1 MSGSKII
8 RVPSSAPADLHAEQY
23 TLGAI
28 LLSPALLERF
38 ATELRLRPE
47 HFYWRETHG
56 RVYEAMLAIEERGGG
71 IDVATIRFELEARG
85 WLAAGGTG
93 AQLTPALLEQLAS
106 GVPVL
111 GNAGEYA
118 ARVLELARWRAR
130 LASAYGQLEAVGQMR
145 EDAFED
151 AYRAAGALDVA
162 SDGLMD
168 PEQLGSEW
176 IDWYQAKDSTA
187 ITLPWPRLTRA
198 LFGGLR
204 PGDTTV
210 LAGHPGMGK
219 STAGDQILEHAK
231 TQHALAGCVYINEMS
246 RIDRVSRLLAARAAV
261 PFRKIMERSLQPG
274 EIKRV
279 IREAPQLPFS
289 MQPCAGW
296 SADAI
301 ARHIRHYRWPICFVD
316 LATRIPASTTAEW
329 DHVSGVLNDA
339 ARVAGTHLILAVQL
353 NRERNDKAARQMPV
367 LRDLRNTGAWEADAR
382 NVLFVHRREEV
393 DRDTDLPVL
402 YDDGVLQLAKVSNG
416 RPDAERVFLNYGRM
430 RFEELQTTAD
440 IDPGEF

>member
-1 MSGSKII
+1 MI
-8 RVPSSAPADLHAEQY
+8 RVPEQAPADMNAEQF

-28 LLSPALLERF
+28 FMSPPLLERF
-38 ATELRLRPE
+38 GTELRLRPE

-56 RVYEAMLAIEERGGG
+56 TVYEAMLTLEERGVG
-71 IDVATIRFELEARG
+71 IDTETVRFELERRG
-85 WLAAGGTG
+85 VLAAGGTG
-93 AQLTPALLEQLAS
+93 AQLTVALLQQLAS
-106 GVPVL
+106 GVPGL
-111 GNAGEYA
+111 GNATEYA
-118 ARVLELARWRAR
+118 GRVIKLAGWRAR
-130 LASAYGQLEAVGQMR
+130 LSSVYSQLEAIGR
-145 EDAFED
+145 TDDDAFEE
-151 AYRAAGALDVA
+151 AYRLATMADVDR
-162 SDGLMD
+162 DGLMG
-168 PEQLGSEW
+168 PEDLASEW
-176 IDWYQAKDSTA
+176 MDWYEAKESTA
-187 ITLPWPRLTRA
+187 ITLPWPRLTKA

-210 LAGHPGMGK
+210 VAGHSGMGK
-219 STAGDQILEHAK
+219 STAGDQLLEHAK
-231 TQHALAGCVYINEMS
+231 VTHALAGCVYVNEMS
-246 RIDRVSRLLAARAAV
+246 RIDRVSRLLAARARV
-261 PFRKIMERSLQPG
+261 PFRKIMERTLNP
-274 EIKRV
+274 EEVKRV
-279 IREAPQLPFS
+279 LREAPRLPFS
-289 MQPCAGW
+289 MQPCSGW
-296 SADAI
+296 SADQI
-301 ARHIRHYRWPICFVD
+301 ARHIRHYRWPIAFVD

-339 ARVAGTHLILAVQL
+339 ARVAGTHLFIAVQL

-440 IDPGEF
+440 TATESEPSWP